1 MSAVGDENN
10 IYDPAKEQE
19 ILRIRDTNNMRKGG
33 AVTKSLAVARS
44 INGLGN
50 ARDKKYDFLFE
61 EDETEPNET
70 PRNQETDNGAFD
82 SARYGPN
89 TSSTKKMLERQ
100 YKENIEDDVTMPSTN
115 YHKNKN
121 SSKVREAINMSG
133 AGSNFTNPF
142 KKQQNIQMADGEYK
156 QSVINN
162 DTLDDLR
169 PAKENEPYFGNSEL
183 TSSA

>member
-1 MSAVGDENN
+1 MGEDNN
-10 IYDPAKEQE
+10 LYDPAKEQE

-61 EDETEPNET
+61 EEETEPNET
-70 PRNQETDNGAFD
+70 PRNQETNNGAFD

-89 TSSTKKMLERQ
+89 AQSSTKKMLEKK
-100 YKENIEDDVTMPSTN
+100 YKENIEDDVTMPSSN
-115 YHKNKN
+115 YHKKKN

-142 KKQQNIQMADGEYK
+142 K
-156 QSVINN
+156 
-162 DTLDDLR
+162 R
-169 PAKENEPYFGNSEL
+169 
-183 TSSA
+183 